1 MEGVGFGDLWIPS
14 LLFADDVVLLASWNS
29 DLQLSFGRFAA
40 ECEAAGMRISTSE
53 SEVMVLSWKRVDRPI
68 RVGEQL
74 LPQVEEFK
82 YLEVLF
88 TSEGKM
94 ERKFDGRIGGAVGSY
109 VDAKAMCVVKEVAE
123 SEDKYSR

>member
-1 MEGVGFGDLWIPS
+1 MDCP
-14 LLFADDVVLLASWNS
+14 
-29 DLQLSFGRFAA
+29 LQVRK
-40 ECEAAGMRISTSE
+40 E
-53 SEVMVLSWKRVDRPI
+53 S
-68 RVGEQL
+68 